1 MANLNTHE
9 PDRCCGKHLAK
20 ALLKGSLDSVEHWDC
35 PICGCEWKPK
45 LVMDADSDRNV
56 HTIRHWE
63 PHPVVMV
70 FPL

>member
-45 LVMDADSDRNV
+45 LVGE
-56 HTIRHWE
+56 IRHWE